1 MKPISIY
8 RWAALAGYFSLL
20 LSLYL
25 LLFIFNKPE
34 PHNMLPALVF
44 YIGPL
49 MFPLRGLLNGRAYTH
64 AWAGYMALFY
74 FIVGVWYAG
83 AEVDRLIGLLITFSS
98 IVFFIGAIMYA
109 RTKGK
114 ADRLADTTDND

>member
-1 MKPISIY
+1 MNRISVY
-8 RWAALAGYFSLL
+8 RWTALVGYFGLL

-64 AWAGYMALFY
+64 AWAGYLALFY

-83 AEVDRLIGLLITFSS
+83 AEADRLIGILITLSS
-98 IVFFIGAIMYA
+98 IVFFIGAIIFA
-109 RTKGK
+109 RLQGK
-114 ADRLADTTDND
+114 ADKQQPSD